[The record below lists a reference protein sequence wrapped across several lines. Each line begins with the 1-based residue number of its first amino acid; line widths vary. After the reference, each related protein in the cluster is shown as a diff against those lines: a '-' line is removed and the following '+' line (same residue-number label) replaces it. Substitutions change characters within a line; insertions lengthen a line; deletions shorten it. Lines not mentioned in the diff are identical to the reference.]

1 MSRRNPVSK
10 LPLPTAGNGNGA
22 APSNPPPAPLPTTS
36 LHAGAKA
43 FIPSFA
49 SKPNNNTAS
58 NVAPST
64 VTNNGSNST
73 TSPNP
78 MQKMLSATAV
88 SFQPK
93 FSSSTNNSPN
103 SVNAPDPSTS
113 AIKIA
118 TATITSDRA
127 AEVAKTSK
135 MRATAEGFTP
145 TRSNEGSFP
154 TSPEK
159 NANNNHNANNNNNN
173 LNGKKP
179 PPPPTSANGSA
190 NPTPASLNN
199 KNNTSTIDANKKQ
212 PSEQQQQKETT
223 ANATVA
229 LQSSTP
235 AAPVDDQQY
244 ADPFKNSKLALSGED
259 KEYHGTME
267 CAAPK
272 ETMHLNS
279 SWTLYVL
286 DQSQRFAPVLGAS
299 VSQQQQ
305 LLQAQAE
312 PTGPEKLYTV
322 QDVEGFWR
330 LLRSIPLPSTRT
342 PKFTYYFFRK
352 SIFPSWEEPRNKNGG
367 TFQFV
372 VWDQPARGTST
383 TDKEMAND
391 VWHLVLM
398 GLMGESLA
406 EANIINGAC
415 LKIRKSTTIEFWT
428 NVSNQ
433 KQVVAFMASVK
444 ELVSKRVSAF
454 PIRNLDNLE
463 FTSNVTNIAK
473 SHPAPPAG
481 GAATT
486 SAATSSSSPTPS
498 GAKNN
503 KNHAPAS
510 QNHPQPAVGN
520 DFKI

>member
-1 MSRRNPVSK
+1 MSRRNPVPK
-10 LPLPTAGNGNGA
+10 PPLPTAGNGNGTA
-22 APSNPPPAPLPTTS
+22 SVSTNPPPPPPPPPTTS

-43 FIPSFA
+43 FIPSSA
-49 SKPNNNTAS
+49 SKPNNTNT
-58 NVAPST
+58 N
-64 VTNNGSNST
+64 NNGSNST

-93 FSSSTNNSPN
+93 FSNSNNNSPN

-113 AIKIA
+113 AIKNA
-118 TATITSDRA
+118 TATIPSAHA
-127 AEVAKTSK
+127 AEVAKSSK

-159 NANNNHNANNNNNN
+159 NTNNNN

-212 PSEQQQQKETT
+212 QQSGEQQKETT
-223 ANATVA
+223 TTTTAAAAANATAA
-229 LQSSTP
+229 LQSSSTATP
-235 AAPVDDQQY
+235 AAPLDDQQY

-267 CAAPK
+267 TAAPR

-286 DQSQRFAPVLGAS
+286 DQSQRFGPVIGAS

-305 LLQAQAE
+305 LQQAQAE

-352 SIFPSWEEPRNKNGG
+352 SIYPSWEEPRNKNGG

-372 VWDQPARGTST
+372 VWDQPARGAST
-383 TDKEMAND
+383 TDKETAND

-433 KQVVAFMASVK
+433 RQVVAFMASVK
-444 ELVSKRVSAF
+444 ELISKRVSSF
-454 PIRNLDNLE
+454 PMRNLDNLE
-463 FTSNVTNIAK
+463 YTSNVTNIAK

-481 GAATT
+481 ASTT
-486 SAATSSSSPTPS
+486 SAVATSSSSSPTSS

-503 KNHAPAS
+503 KNHAAVS
-510 QNHPQPAVGN
+510 QPVVGT